1 MAAFDLVPNN
11 EHKQK
16 FDPTF
21 AAGSKFMELAEKQCL
36 FIRAVG
42 DTIVIAPPLIITTAE
57 VSIMIERLEAT
68 ASEFKNIL

>member
-1 MAAFDLVPNN
+1 
-11 EHKQK
+11 
-16 FDPTF
+16 
-21 AAGSKFMELAEKQCL
+21 MELAEKQCL